1 MLCILVIH
9 NFHNFHNL
17 GMWKSR
23 LFLFFSAYA
32 MMAEK
37 EKNGVMAV
45 LKWKNTWEPQ
55 ETLVPN
61 QFIDYYMAQANG
73 ECVKVYLYL
82 LRHPHVLEQED
93 MVRIIADA
101 LCNMESDVRR
111 ALEYWKKQG
120 VLQCEEVEREP
131 TIYEEQAAA
140 YSSGEFVGTSMPG
153 RIMKKGILP
162 QVKAEESGMAGIPV
176 NPTLVVRRKGSPA
189 AADVRMQVNPLH
201 VQLNASAGTPVA
213 GMPVHTV
220 PEAAI
225 SEMQQAAAG
234 NPNAAGMNSG
244 VTGMG
249 SGAAGMAS
257 ASAGAVLNAA
267 GNAAGMSSG
276 VAGMSSGMTSMGSGA
291 AVPEYPTNGQGIMKS
306 SSRIARAAAKL
317 AEQHISA
324 GSPEKETEERN
335 LPDAQSGI
343 LASGKRGMAGKSAK
357 TVLSAEKKTADASQL
372 SSDEE
377 FSQLLYVVQQYRKK
391 PLTPTD
397 CDKFAYLYDE
407 LHMSAE
413 LLEYVAEY
421 CVQEGYTSV
430 RYMESVAL
438 SWHKNGIVT
447 INEAKS
453 YSEGFSKNSFAVMK
467 ALGQTGRAPATA
479 EKKLIDKWFQKYG
492 FSKEIVLEACNRTIL
507 AIHAPSFEYVDTILT
522 SWSKEK
528 VKTLKDVEVLD
539 EKHKNKKEEK
549 RQNPAEA
556 GRKGQSKRTVS
567 PVNSGNRFNNFMS
580 TIMMI
585 WFGSH

>member
-1 MLCILVIH
+1 M
-9 NFHNFHNL
+9 
-17 GMWKSR
+17 
-23 LFLFFSAYA
+23 
-32 MMAEK
+32 
-37 EKNGVMAV
+37 

-120 VLQCEEVEREP
+120 VLQCEEVERQQ

-140 YSSGEFVGTSMPG
+140 YSGGELAGTSLPG

-162 QVKAEESGMAGIPV
+162 QVKADENGMAGIPV

-189 AADVRMQVNPLH
+189 GADVRMQVNPLN
-201 VQLNASAGTPVA
+201 VPLGADMA
-213 GMPVHTV
+213 GMQENVMPGNM
-220 PEAAI
+220 AA
-225 SEMQQAAAG
+225 
-234 NPNAAGMNSG
+234 
-244 VTGMG
+244 
-249 SGAAGMAS
+249 GAAGMPGNMA
-257 ASAGAVLNAA
+257 AGAQGNMVPQNA
-267 GNAAGMSSG
+267 AAGMDIVSNT
-276 VAGMSSGMTSMGSGA
+276 APM
-291 AVPEYPTNGQGIMKS
+291 PEYPANMPGTMKS
-306 SSRIARAAAKL
+306 SPSTPSRIAKAAAKL
-317 AEQHISA
+317 AEQHISVDAA
-324 GSPEKETEERN
+324 GSEAGGFDVPE
-335 LPDAQSGI
+335 AQNTA
-343 LASGKRGMAGKSAK
+343 LASRKRGTGSKAAK
-357 TVLSAEKKTADASQL
+357 AVVSVEKKAADAAHL

-438 SWHKNGIVT
+438 NWNKNGITT
-447 INEAKS
+447 ISEAKS

-479 EKKLIDKWFQKYG
+479 EKKLIDKWFQKFG

-507 AIHAPSFEYVDTILT
+507 AIHSPSFEYVDTILT
-522 SWSKEK
+522 SWNKEK
-528 VKTLKDVEVLD
+528 VKTLKDIEILD
-539 EKHKNKKEEK
+539 ERHKNQKEDGRK
-549 RQNPAEA
+549 QSPAEA
-556 GRKGQSKRTVS
+556 GRKGQNKRAVS
-567 PVNSGNRFNNFMS
+567 PVNPGNRFNNFEQHDYDYDNL
-580 TIMMI
+580 I
-585 WFGSH
+585 WQSLKD

>member
-1 MLCILVIH
+1 M
-9 NFHNFHNL
+9 
-17 GMWKSR
+17 
-23 LFLFFSAYA
+23 
-32 MMAEK
+32 
-37 EKNGVMAV
+37 

-120 VLQCEEVEREP
+120 VLQCEEVERQQ

-140 YSSGEFVGTSMPG
+140 YSGGEFAGTSLPG

-162 QVKAEESGMAGIPV
+162 QVKADENGMAGIPV

-189 AADVRMQVNPLH
+189 GADVRMQVNPLN
-201 VQLNASAGTPVA
+201 VPLGADMA
-213 GMPVHTV
+213 GMQENVMP
-220 PEAAI
+220 
-225 SEMQQAAAG
+225 G
-234 NPNAAGMNSG
+234 NMA
-244 VTGMG
+244 
-249 SGAAGMAS
+249 SGAAGMPGS
-257 ASAGAVLNAA
+257 AVPGNMVAGMQGNIVPQSVAA
-267 GNAAGMSSG
+267 GNMAAGMQG
-276 VAGMSSGMTSMGSGA
+276 NTVLQNAAAGMDIVSNTALM
-291 AVPEYPTNGQGIMKS
+291 PEYPANMPGNTPGTVKNS
-306 SSRIARAAAKL
+306 PSTPSRIAKAAAKL
-317 AEQHISA
+317 AEQHISVDVAESEA
-324 GSPEKETEERN
+324 GGFDVPE
-335 LPDAQSGI
+335 AQNTA
-343 LASGKRGMAGKSAK
+343 LASRKRGTGSKARKAVVS
-357 TVLSAEKKTADASQL
+357 VEKKTADAAHL

-438 SWHKNGIVT
+438 NWNKNGITT
-447 INEAKS
+447 ISEAKS

-479 EKKLIDKWFQKYG
+479 EKKLIDKWFQKFG

-507 AIHAPSFEYVDTILT
+507 AIHSPSFEYVDTILT
-522 SWSKEK
+522 SWNKEK
-528 VKTLKDVEVLD
+528 VKTLKDIEILD
-539 EKHKNKKEEK
+539 ERHKNQKEDSRK
-549 RQNPAEA
+549 QNPAEA
-556 GRKGQSKRTVS
+556 GRKGQNKRAVS
-567 PVNSGNRFNNFMS
+567 PVNPGNRFNNFEQHDYDYDNL
-580 TIMMI
+580 I
-585 WFGSH
+585 WQSLKD